1 MLSSETNV
9 LHPSPES
16 FDAQVL
22 KSPVPILLDFW
33 APWCP
38 PCRMLKPELE
48 RMASELAGRAQVA
61 FVNVDEHPRLA
72 EAFRV
77 SGIPAVFIVKGG
89 KIVDSWTGYAPR
101 AAIMTR
107 LAPHIAA

>member
-1 MLSSETNV
+1 MHTAAANT
-9 LHPSPES
+9 LHPSASS

-22 KSPVPILLDFW
+22 KSPVPIIVDFW

-48 RMASELAGRAQVA
+48 RLAPELAGRASVA
-61 FVNVDEHPRLA
+61 FINVDEHPQLA
-72 EAFRV
+72 EAFKV
-77 SGIPAVFIVKGG
+77 SGIPAVFIVKSGRV
-89 KIVDSWTGYAPR
+89 VDSWTGFAPR
-101 AAIMTR
+101 AAILAR